1 MDYVP
6 ATRSTD
12 TNYLSGFSSPT
23 MMRTSLLAFLTLL
36 LAYLAK
42 KFAGRDIDIDD
53 PLTKDLG
60 YQRIQ
65 GYRDRGLDLYL
76 GIR

>member
-1 MDYVP
+1 
-6 ATRSTD
+6 
-12 TNYLSGFSSPT
+12 